1 MRGVVPES
9 LNEREGA
16 ARTRGAVG
24 GWFDECTVGLA
35 SATKPASQIL
45 PQQISVDFRSGFL
58 AKIKPHI
65 SHEKF

>member
-24 GWFDECTVGLA
+24 GWFDECTVGLV
-35 SATKPASQIL
+35 SVTKPASDAA
-45 PQQISVDFRSGFL
+45 S
-58 AKIKPHI
+58 AN
-65 SHEKF
+65 